1 MQEAGLGQ
9 RSVRFY
15 DLDDHIIEVGEDM
28 KMVVQRF
35 LDSGLTMAE
44 TSKRMDVSLADLET
58 LLRG

>member
-1 MQEAGLGQ
+1 
-9 RSVRFY
+9 
-15 DLDDHIIEVGEDM
+15 
-28 KMVVQRF
+28 MVVQRF